1 MMPRATLGELG
12 PLARSRSPLEAAGA
26 ILLAIT
32 ASALTAP
39 WRRPLLLAGAGGLL
53 LAMAPG
59 TLAAQRSS
67 ADTVLTAG
75 LEAPVEILKDRW
87 GVSHIYAQSEH
98 DLFFAQGYNAARDRL
113 FQLEM
118 WRRRATGTMA
128 EILGPD
134 ELPRDRGARLFM
146 FRGDLD
152 AELAHYHPRGKA
164 IVQGF
169 VDGVNAR
176 VREALDDR
184 SLRSVE
190 FEILG
195 MEPGLWTPAV
205 VISRHQGLLGNIGD
219 ELRVGRA
226 VARSGPDAVERVSWF
241 HPGEPELAL
250 HESIDGDLLFDD
262 ILGLYDA
269 FRDGVRFS
277 PDDIAPGFR
286 RAALDAA
293 DPAVRL
299 SGDARAPDP
308 LGGMPVVN
316 AEDLGS
322 NNWVV
327 SGRLTESG
335 YPIMA
340 NDPHRAQAAP
350 SLRYVV
356 HLNGPGWN
364 VVGGGEPTIPG
375 VSIGHNDYGAWG
387 LTVFRTDGE
396 DLYVYDTHPDD
407 PTRYRYGDGWERMT
421 LITESIAVEGADDV
435 EVELRYTR
443 HGPIVY
449 EDTDH
454 HKAYAVRAAWMEI
467 GGAPYLASLRMDQ
480 ATSWEE
486 FRDACTYSNIPGEN
500 MIWAGRDGTIGWQS
514 VGIAPIRR
522 TWSGLVP
529 VPGDGRY
536 EWDGYLPIAEKPH
549 TVDPSEEFFA
559 TANNNLTPPDYPHMD
574 AIGFSWSDP
583 YRWARV
589 SEVLASGR
597 RLSMADMMR
606 LQTDVLSIPARTLVP
621 LLEQVVIHNP
631 AVERARLRLVEWDYR
646 LEATSVEAGIYAGWE
661 RQLRRAVHEVMVPPA
676 VREWVP
682 TIPMKK
688 VVDWMLVPPGE
699 LGTDPLA
706 ARDALLV
713 ESLIR
718 AVAELTDRF
727 GGEPS
732 AWVYGQAEYKHAT
745 IRHPLSQAVD
755 DATRQRLDVGPA
767 PRGGNSYTV
776 NNTGE
781 GDNQTSGASFRIIVD
796 TSDWDLTVAA
806 NNPGQGGDP
815 DGPHYDDLFD
825 LWASDRFF
833 PLPYSRGAVEAATG
847 SRLVL
852 APGR

>member
-1 MMPRATLGELG
+1 MPPVGLDQAGRRTCRGVGLERPHGVQAAV
-12 PLARSRSPLEAAGA
+12 AR
-26 ILLAIT
+26 
-32 ASALTAP
+32 LTVQAP
-39 WRRPLLLAGAGGLL
+39 WRRPFRLTVAGFALLVTAVGMLE
-53 LAMAPG
+53 
-59 TLAAQRSS
+59 AQLPE
-67 ADTVLTAG
+67 ADTVFIEG
-75 LEAPVEILKDRW
+75 LEAPIEILKDRW

-118 WRRRATGTMA
+118 WRRRATGTVA
-128 EILGPD
+128 EVLGRD
-134 ELPRDRGARLFM
+134 ELRRDRGARLFL
-146 FRGDLD
+146 FRGDLE
-152 AELAHYHPRGKA
+152 AELAHYHPRGQA
-164 IVQGF
+164 IVQAF

-176 VREALDDR
+176 VREALDDP
-184 SLRSVE
+184 SLLSVE

-195 MEPGLWTPAV
+195 IEPGMWTPAV

-219 ELRVGRA
+219 ELRLGRA
-226 VARSGPDAVERVSWF
+226 VARSGPDVVERVSWF
-241 HPGEPELAL
+241 HPGDPELTL
-250 HESIDGDLLFDD
+250 HDGLGGDLLFDD
-262 ILGLYDA
+262 ILALYDA
-269 FRDGVRFS
+269 FRDGLRFS
-277 PDDIAPGFR
+277 PDDVAPRFR
-286 RAALDAA
+286 RADVGSAEG
-293 DPAVRL
+293 AVPL
-299 SGDARAPDP
+299 SGESGPPDP
-308 LGGMPVVN
+308 SANIPGVN

-350 SLRYVV
+350 SLRYIV
-356 HLNGPGWN
+356 HLNAPGWN
-364 VVGGGEPTIPG
+364 VIGGGEPTIPG

-396 DLYVYDTHPDD
+396 DLYVYDTDPQD

-421 LITESIAVEGADDV
+421 VIHEVIAVEGEDDV

-443 HGPIVY
+443 HGPVVY
-449 EDTDH
+449 QDAAD
-454 HKAYAVRAAWMEI
+454 HKAYAVRAAWMEV

-480 ATSWEE
+480 ARTWQE

-549 TVDPSEEFFA
+549 TVDPPEEFFA
-559 TANNNLTPPDYPHMD
+559 SANNNLTAPDYPHMD

-589 SEVLASGR
+589 SEVLGSGR

-606 LQTDVLSIPARTLVP
+606 LQTDVLSIPARILVP
-621 LLEQVVIHNP
+621 LLERTAIHNP
-631 AVERARLRLVEWDYR
+631 AVERSRLLLLDWDYR
-646 LEATSVEAGIYAGWE
+646 LEATSVEAGIYAAWE
-661 RQLRRAVHEVMVPPA
+661 RHLRRAVHEAMVPPE
-676 VREWVP
+676 VREWIPSV
-682 TIPMKK
+682 PMKR

-699 LGTDPLA
+699 LGQDPLA

-713 ESLIR
+713 EALTR
-718 AVAELTDRF
+718 AVAELTERF
-727 GGEPS
+727 GGQPS
-732 AWVYGQAEYKHAT
+732 GWVYGQPEYKHAT
-745 IRHPLSQAVD
+745 VRHPLSRTVD
-755 DATRQRLDVGPA
+755 DATRRRLDVGPA

-776 NNTGE
+776 NNTGG

-796 TSDWDLTVAA
+796 TSDWDLAVAT
-806 NNPGQGGDP
+806 NSPGQGGDP

-825 LWASDRFF
+825 LWASDQFF
-833 PLPYSRGAVEAATG
+833 PLPYSRRAVEAATG
-847 SRLVL
+847 SRLLL
-852 APGR
+852 APER